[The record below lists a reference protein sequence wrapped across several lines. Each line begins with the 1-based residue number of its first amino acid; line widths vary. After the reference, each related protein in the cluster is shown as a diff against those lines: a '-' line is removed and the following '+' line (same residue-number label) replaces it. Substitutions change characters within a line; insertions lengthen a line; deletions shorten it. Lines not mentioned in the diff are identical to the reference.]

1 MALVFLNDDS
11 DNVTSGQKLFLND
24 WIEQNPKNKKTQHLV
39 SEVKLVQSNKGYL
52 IETDYFLAF
61 IWKNAKV
68 TKQLIEALEHWVNT
82 PDTGYAL
89 YLIQDKPTSSSF
101 KLATDKEEP
110 FTWYAKKNGYSTI
123 QGDSNL
129 DTTETDGNPFI

>member
-1 MALVFLNDDS
+1 MALTFLNDDS
-11 DNVTSGQKLFLND
+11 ENVSSGEKLFLND
-24 WIEQNPKNKKTQHLV
+24 WTKENPKNKKVQHLV
-39 SEVKLVQSNKGYL
+39 TEVRLVQSNKGYL

-68 TKQLIEALEHWVNT
+68 TKQLIEALEHWVNN

-89 YLIQDKPTSSSF
+89 YLIQDKPTSSNF

-110 FTWYAKKNGYSTI
+110 FTWYAKKNGFSTI
-123 QGDSNL
+123 QVDSSL
-129 DTTETDGNPFI
+129 DITETGGNPFI